1 MRLQRLHLAAKGTLV
16 QVCGDSFPAEGAL
29 PHLHSLMSY
38 SAHESA
44 KKGAL
49 FQAKRRGCKGQ
60 GKVMYMATGPPEL
73 HPTQHGFAGGS
84 LSAALR
90 DGALKFAEGGSY
102 RKPRGA
108 DGGEKATED
117 SHHQSENYTFSQQ
130 SGSDLEGEGKIG
142 ESLKIDGAGS

>member
-1 MRLQRLHLAAKGTLV
+1 MYRSPRRVCRPPAPPEVRDRHLRLQRLHLAAKGTLV

-44 KKGAL
+44 KKGTL

-60 GKVMYMATGPPEL
+60 GEVMYMATGPPEL

-84 LSAALR
+84 LSPPY
-90 DGALKFAEGGSY
+90 E
-102 RKPRGA
+102 
-108 DGGEKATED
+108 T
-117 SHHQSENYTFSQQ
+117 
-130 SGSDLEGEGKIG
+130 
-142 ESLKIDGAGS
+142 